1 MNTIQV
7 IAIARLLAASVFAAG
22 AIWLASLGKEG
33 WGWCI
38 FAAILISDFSIKR
51 NSK

>member
-1 MNTIQV
+1 MLNV
-7 IAIARLLAASVFAAG
+7 YALGMLRLIACCIFAAG